1 MSTLKEILIPDIG
14 DIEQAEVIE
23 ILVAPEDRVTA
34 EEPLITLES
43 DKATMEIPSPHTG
56 VIRELKVTVGDKVT
70 QGDLILILE
79 VADELGAP
87 ATETSTSSLSA
98 PEQAETVPVTPDTA
112 LPSRQIEAAA
122 ESTPLPG
129 EKALSPPPVPPKS
142 TDENTSKP
150 HASPAVRRISRELG
164 VDLTQVTGSGPKG
177 RILKGDVQ
185 LFVKGAMAKAE
196 EIPSHDLVLPK
207 MPAVDYTKFGEIKIR
222 PLPRIKTL
230 SGTNLHRN
238 WLTIPHVTQFDEAD
252 ITDLE
257 AFCKAQTKD
266 SSQQSFKL
274 TLLAFLMKATV
285 VALKKYPH
293 FNASLDPGGK
303 NLVIKKYF
311 HIGFAVDTNAG
322 LVVPVVRNADCKGL
336 FDLARELSELGTK
349 AREKRLTPAD
359 MQGGSFTISSL
370 GGIGGTA
377 FTPIVN
383 APEVAILGV
392 SRAAMKP
399 VYSDGEF
406 VPRLI
411 LPFSLSYDH
420 RVIDGADGVRFT
432 RYLSNM
438 LSDIRNLS
446 L

>member
-14 DIEQAEVIE
+14 DIEQVEVIE
-23 ILVAPEDRVTA
+23 ILVAPGDRVTA

-43 DKATMEIPSPHTG
+43 DKAAMEIPSPQAG
-56 VIRELKVTVGDKVT
+56 IIRELKVAVGNKVT
-70 QGDLILILE
+70 QGDPILTVE
-79 VADELGAP
+79 VPDELGAP
-87 ATETSTSSLSA
+87 ATETGASGLSTPERAGAAPSSA
-98 PEQAETVPVTPDTA
+98 GGPK
-112 LPSRQIEAAA
+112 
-122 ESTPLPG
+122 PLPG
-129 EKALSPPPVPPKS
+129 EKAPSPPPVPPKS
-142 TDENTSKP
+142 ADKTTSKP
-150 HASPAVRRISRELG
+150 HAGPSVRRITRELG

-177 RILKGDVQ
+177 RILKEDVQ
-185 LFVKGAMAKAE
+185 LFVKGTMAKAKG
-196 EIPSHDLVLPK
+196 IPGHDPVLPE
-207 MPAVDYTKFGEIKIR
+207 MPAIDYTRFGKIETQ

-230 SGTNLHRN
+230 SGANLHRS
-238 WLTIPHVTQFDEAD
+238 WLTVPHVTQFDEAD

-257 AFCKAQTKD
+257 AFRKAHAED
-266 SSQQSFKL
+266 SSQQGFKL
-274 TLLAFLMKATV
+274 TLLAFLMKASI

-293 FNASLDPGGK
+293 FNASLDPDGK

-311 HIGFAVDTNAG
+311 HIGFAVDTGAG
-322 LVVPVVRNADCKGL
+322 LVVPVVRNAYCKGL
-336 FDLARELSELGTK
+336 FDLARELSELGAK
-349 AREKRLTPAD
+349 AREKELTPAD

-392 SRAAMKP
+392 SRAAMRP
-399 VYSDGEF
+399 VYRDGEF
-406 VPRLI
+406 IPRLI

-432 RYLSNM
+432 RYLSDV
-438 LSDIRNLS
+438 LSDIRSLS